1 MNKWHKSKELFLIF
15 SSQRIFGQSQG
26 GIPEQMGPSRSSKQI
41 LSTDILI
48 KRESDCSYWESYKQ
62 QARPGVGRIT
72 PPLNYVNIST
82 PTCSTLY
89 LFNLLLVK
97 VSVNNTCSLD
107 NSSYCTQGR

>member
-48 KRESDCSYWESYKQ
+48 KRESDCSYCGSYKQ
-62 QARPGVGRIT
+62 EARPSVGRNT
-72 PPLNYVNIST
+72 PLPLEF
-82 PTCSTLY
+82 C
-89 LFNLLLVK
+89 
-97 VSVNNTCSLD
+97 
-107 NSSYCTQGR
+107 